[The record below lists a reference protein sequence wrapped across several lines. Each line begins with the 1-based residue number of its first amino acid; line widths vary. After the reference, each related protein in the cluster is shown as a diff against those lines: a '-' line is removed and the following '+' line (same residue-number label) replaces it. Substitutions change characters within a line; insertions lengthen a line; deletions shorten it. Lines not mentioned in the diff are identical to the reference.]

1 MGLRKVVVMVVEV
14 VVVVVTG
21 GSYSATLG
29 GGSWLFIMILAEQ
42 KFAAGFLTG
51 DRRASLFRLS

>member
-1 MGLRKVVVMVVEV
+1 MVVEV

-29 GGSWLFIMILAEQ
+29 GGSWLFIMILAER

-51 DRRASLFRLS
+51 GRRASLFRLS